1 MTMDISN
8 IDLAIKY
15 VLAAAGQ
22 EDPGSQEVGPIH
34 LIKYVYLGDLAYAE
48 ANEGRTFTGCN
59 WQFYHFGPWCRE
71 IHQRIEPVVADVQ
84 AREKRITS
92 PKVDTDIIRYRLVDD
107 ALYEQLDRL
116 LPFELTRAVKRAIHE
131 FGSDTYGLLDFVY
144 KTDPILNAAPGES
157 LFFRPLVCEAVSID
171 ESAKAEE
178 MKTEKKSLTAKE
190 QKRRKEK
197 LDALREKIRARLK
210 EKLESAETAVPEP
223 APRYDEVFMEGQ
235 KWLDQLAGDPI
246 EESSG
251 ELIISDTVWKSRAR
265 SEKEI
270 S

>member
-1 MTMDISN
+1 MAMDIN
-8 IDLAIKY
+8 RIDLVLKY

-22 EDPGSQEVGPIH
+22 EDPGNQEVGPIH

-48 ANEGRTFTGCN
+48 AHEGRTFTGCN

-84 AREKRITS
+84 AKEKRITS
-92 PKVDTDIIRYRLVDD
+92 PKVESDVVRFRLVDD
-107 ALYEQLDRL
+107 ALYEQLDST
-116 LPFELTRAVKRAIHE
+116 LPFDLVRAIRRAVHE
-131 FGSDTYGLLDFVY
+131 FGSDTYSLLDFVY
-144 KTDPILNAAPGES
+144 KTDPMLNAAPGEA
-157 LFFRPLVCEAVSID
+157 LVFKPPAREIMSD
-171 ESAKAEE
+171 EGPVRAED
-178 MKTEKKSLTAKE
+178 MTTVKQDLTAKE
-190 QKRRKEK
+190 KKRRKEK
-197 LDALREKIRARLK
+197 LEALRGKIRARLK
-210 EKLESAETAVPEP
+210 EKLESTEMAVPDP

-235 KWLDQLAGDPI
+235 KWLDQLAGDPV

-251 ELIISDTVWKSRAR
+251 ELVVSETVWKSRAR